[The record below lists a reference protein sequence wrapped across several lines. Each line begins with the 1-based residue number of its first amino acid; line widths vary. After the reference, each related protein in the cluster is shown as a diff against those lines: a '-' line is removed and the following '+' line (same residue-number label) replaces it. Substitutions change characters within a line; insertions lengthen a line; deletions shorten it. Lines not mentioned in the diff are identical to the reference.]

1 MKHLMRAML
10 AVLALVSAGAA
21 ALAALLSLTVVGAEM
36 GIDKATGEPVLDVR
50 FDDASTAALAAFTE
64 AHVGRRIVVS
74 IDGEPLMSPVI
85 REPILGGS
93 VRVSGSM
100 TMDDAERLRDRLVAG
115 APLDV
120 ELVDE

>member
-1 MKHLMRAML
+1 MRYLMRAGL
-10 AVLALVSAGAA
+10 AVLAVLSAAA
-21 ALAALLSLTVVGAEM
+21 TALAALLSLTVVDAEM
-36 GIDKATGEPVLDVR
+36 GTDKATGAPVLNIR

-64 AHVGRRIVVS
+64 THVGRKVVLS

-93 VRVSGSM
+93 VQVSGGM
-100 TMDDAERLRDRLVAG
+100 TMDDAERLRDRLIAG